1 MNLCTIEF
9 PLCCYR
15 TISEKVYRGLLHK
28 KTLHFKRPYRATTA
42 IPTGIAVT
50 LADLMFAVNTGKAR
64 FAGTCIAALAS
75 VHASCSVFAWSV
87 VSAVVQICKDTRS

>member
-15 TISEKVYRGLLHK
+15 TISEKVYRGLLHAE
-28 KTLHFKRPYRATTA
+28 TLHLKCPYRAATA
-42 IPTGIAVT
+42 IPTGIAVA
-50 LADLMFAVNTGKAR
+50 LADLVFAVDAGKAR
-64 FAGTCIAALAS
+64 FARTRVAALAS
-75 VHASCSVFAWSV
+75 VHACCSVFARSV